1 MSILLLAISFVTT
14 GVNLILNKAVIELG
28 LASYA
33 PLYMIGF
40 WGVGIVIGL
49 VVRAVTRH
57 GSTRRDVLL
66 GLAMGA
72 FGSIGLIGFLLAL
85 NGLSGVIAFPVRS
98 CGNIVLTACV
108 SYLVWRERLSVYQWL
123 GILCAA
129 LAIYLLL

>member
-1 MSILLLAISFVTT
+1 MSLLLLAISFVTT
-14 GVNLILNKAVIELG
+14 GVNLILNKAVVELG
-28 LASYA
+28 LAGFA

-40 WGVGIVIGL
+40 WSVGIVIGL

-57 GSTRRDVLL
+57 GSTRQDVIVGL
-66 GLAMGA
+66 GMGA
-72 FGSIGLIGFLLAL
+72 VGSVGLIAFMLAL

-98 CGNIVLTACV
+98 CGNILLTACV
-108 SYLVWRERLSVYQWL
+108 SYAIWRERLSVYQWL